1 MQTDGTMKD
10 MEAVGTGMTASGGVP
25 SAPSRLSPE
34 EGVSLG
40 DLARRCLSR
49 WWWFALGASLGLCAA
64 ALYILRTEPRYTTSA
79 EVQIKSDGKGSSV
92 PGDVSG
98 LGDMGIFSVRSN
110 VNNELRAFGSP
121 DLMSEVVT
129 RLRLHMCYS
138 VGGWLRRV
146 TLYGP
151 SLPLSAELLDVGS
164 DVPAGFDLACDS
176 SAVELS
182 RFVLKGGGVSGAP
195 VSGSWGDTLRT
206 PVGRVVVSR
215 SGVWPPAGLECPVR
229 VRKSGV
235 RASAQTWLG
244 RLRVGLADKQAD
256 VISLSLE
263 DVSPQR
269 SRDVLNTLISVYNEA
284 WVRDK
289 NLMARSTSV
298 FIDDRL
304 RVIEGE
310 LAGVD
315 SDISAYKSENMVP
328 DVGAAAEMY
337 MRQGTELSQR
347 LQEVDGQLYMARY
360 IRGCLADDANRYQP
374 LPANLGLDSQ
384 SIGEAIREYNARI
397 LQRNGLVS
405 DSGEGNVLVRDLD
418 DALSSMRGSISRS
431 VDNEIL
437 SLEARRGNLLGTER
451 RNAER
456 IAANPGQARRLLSVE
471 RQQTVKQS
479 LYLFLLQKREENELS
494 QAFTAYNTR
503 VITRPV
509 SGVSPV
515 APRPAAALLA
525 GLLLGLAA
533 PAGLVYLLMAT
544 DTKVRGRRDL
554 RSLSLPFLGEIPLV
568 GSGSPRRSLLR
579 GSSSSVSGPVVVR
592 RGSRDVANEA
602 FRVMRT
608 NLEFMCGDG
617 GGVVAVTSFNP
628 GSGKSFLTANLGV
641 CLAIGGRRVLMVDC
655 DLRRGSLSAFAGSPK
670 SGLADYLAGR
680 VPDVRGVTVRSSD
693 YPTLD
698 TVPVGTF
705 PPNPAE
711 LVAGPRLGEA
721 VRSLRSSYDYILLDC
736 PPVDIVTDARIVNLL
751 ADRTVFVVRAGLLD
765 RSMVP
770 ELESLYRRGEYRGM
784 CCALN
789 GSSSADGY
797 YGRYGRYG
805 HYGHYGYYG
814 GRGGSYYGSGSGEG
828 RA

>member
-1 MQTDGTMKD
+1 MKD
-10 MEAVGTGMTASGGVP
+10 MDATETERAVAGGGVSSAPSGGVP
-25 SAPSRLSPE
+25 E
-34 EGVSLG
+34 EGVPMA
-40 DLARRCLSR
+40 DLLRRCLSR
-49 WWWFALGASLGLCAA
+49 WWWFALGASLGLCGA
-64 ALYILRTEPRYTTSA
+64 ALYVLRTEPRYATSA
-79 EVQIKSDGKGSSV
+79 EVQIKSDGKGSSL

-98 LGDMGIFSVRSN
+98 LGDMGLFSVRSN
-110 VNNELRAFGSP
+110 VSNELQAFGSP
-121 DLMSEVVT
+121 DLMSEVVS
-129 RLRLHMCYS
+129 RLRLYMDYG
-138 VGGWLRRV
+138 VGGSFRRS
-146 TLYGP
+146 TLYGA
-151 SLPLSAELLDVGS
+151 SLPFSAELLDVES
-164 DVPAGFDLACDS
+164 DVSAGFDLSGDS
-176 SAVELS
+176 SSVELS
-182 RFVLKGGGVSGAP
+182 GFRLKGGRVAGVP
-195 VSGSWGDTLRT
+195 VSGSLGDTLRT
-206 PVGRVVVSR
+206 PVGRVVVS
-215 SGVWPPAGLECPVR
+215 GTGAWPSVGPVR
-229 VRKSGV
+229 VRKSGL
-235 RASAQTWLG
+235 RASTQSWLG
-244 RLRVGLADKQAD
+244 RLGVGLADKQSD

-269 SRDVLNTLISVYNEA
+269 ARDVLNTLISVYNEA

-289 NLMARSTSV
+289 NLMANSTSV

-315 SDISAYKSENMVP
+315 SDISAYKSENMIP
-328 DVGAAAEMY
+328 DVGAAATMY
-337 MRQGTELSQR
+337 MQQNAVLGGQ
-347 LQEVDGQLYMARY
+347 LQEVEDQLYMARY
-360 IRGCLADDANRYQP
+360 IKDYMADEANRHQP
-374 LPANLGLDSQ
+374 LPANLGLSSQ
-384 SIGEAIREYNARI
+384 SIGDAIGEYNSRI
-397 LQRNGLVS
+397 LQRNGLVAN
-405 DSGEGNVLVRDLD
+405 SGEENVLVRDLD
-418 DALSSMRGSISRS
+418 QALASMRGSISRS
-431 VDNEIL
+431 VDNEIVAL
-437 SLEARRGNLLGTER
+437 TARRDNLLGTER

-456 IAANPGQARRLLSVE
+456 IAANPNQAKRLLSVE

-503 VITRPV
+503 VIKRPV
-509 SGVSPV
+509 SGIAPV
-515 APRPAAALLA
+515 APRSAAALLA

-533 PAGLVYLLMAT
+533 PAALVYFLMAS

-554 RSLSLPFLGEIPLV
+554 RPLSLPFLGEIPLA
-568 GSGSPRRSLLR
+568 GSASGRRRFRR
-579 GSSSSVSGPVVVR
+579 GSSSAEGPVVVR

-617 GGVVAVTSFNP
+617 GGVVAMTSFNP

-641 CLAIGGRRVLMVDC
+641 CLAIRGRRVLMVDC
-655 DLRRGSLSAFAGSPK
+655 DLRHGSLSAFAGSPK
-670 SGLADYLAGR
+670 VGLADYLAGR
-680 VPDVRGVTVRSSD
+680 VSDVRDVAVRSSD

-721 VRSLRSSYDYILLDC
+721 LRALRPSYDYILLDC
-736 PPVDIVTDARIVNLL
+736 PPVDIVTDARIVNRL

-770 ELESLYRRGEYRGM
+770 ELESLYRGGEYRGM

-789 GSSSADGY
+789 GVSSADGY
-797 YGRYGRYG
+797 YGHYGRYG

-814 GRGGSYYGSGSGEG
+814 GKGGSYYGSGSGEG